1 MQHPICAMKICGG
14 INGDFSMVTSRPEL
28 RLDWQHEHGDAGRL
42 GWQCTAATTSAARCR
57 RVFKKAF
64 CKLA

>member
-1 MQHPICAMKICGG
+1 
-14 INGDFSMVTSRPEL
+14 MVSSRPEL